1 MAKIETKTAP
11 VSTDTAELLAIVKG
25 LKEQLDELRT
35 VDEEEPS
42 PANANTNNAQAQIL
56 VSQVGDVVQAP
67 GFVTPIPERVFIKG
81 PKAVKKFL
89 DAWKR
94 GQSVSARQIGDEA
107 ALADTA
113 TM

>member
-11 VSTDTAELLAIVKG
+11 VSTDTAELLAMVKG
-25 LKEQLDELRT
+25 LKEQLDELRV

-56 VSQVGDVVQAP
+56 VSQVGD
-67 GFVTPIPERVFIKG
+67 VFIKG